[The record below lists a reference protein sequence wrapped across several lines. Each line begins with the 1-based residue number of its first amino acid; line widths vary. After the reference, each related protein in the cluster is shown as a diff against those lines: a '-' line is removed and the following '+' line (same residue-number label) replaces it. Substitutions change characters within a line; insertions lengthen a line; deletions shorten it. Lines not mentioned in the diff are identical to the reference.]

1 LFRAEESNRREGR
14 EILAASTPDLEEEA
28 MKKKAT
34 VKLALN
40 RETLRD
46 LVSSRTSAPN
56 DSCVQSC
63 FINSCGNPCE
73 PPLPSLK
80 AVDVLGAQ

>member
-1 LFRAEESNRREGR
+1 
-14 EILAASTPDLEEEA
+14 

-34 VKLALN
+34 PKLALN

-46 LVSSRTSAPN
+46 LVASRTSEPN

-63 FINSCGNPCE
+63 YLVSCGANCE
-73 PPLPSLK
+73 PPLPSLQGT
-80 AVDVLGAQ
+80 AA